1 MQSVASEATIGRAT
15 KTVEIRLSLP
25 FVLARDGRVIFALD
39 VGYRGRKRCNVAA
52 MGESLD
58 SWFKREILSHEDILM
73 RFLSRVWPRRDEV
86 PDIRQEAYARVYE
99 AAQKS
104 RPQAPKAFLFA
115 TAKHLMADRV
125 RRERIVSIQA
135 GGENEYLNVLIDEIS
150 PEQRVVANQE
160 LVRLARA
167 FDRLSPKCREVMWLR
182 RVKELSQKE
191 VAARLA
197 LAEKTVEKHLR
208 SGARLLAHYMSTD
221 TLTPRA
227 VPRGGE
233 LREDDEIEHGDG
245 KHSQD

>member
-1 MQSVASEATIGRAT
+1 M
-15 KTVEIRLSLP
+15 
-25 FVLARDGRVIFALD
+25 FAPD
-39 VGYRGRKRCNVAA
+39 VGHRGRKRCNVAV
-52 MGESLD
+52 MEEPLD
-58 SWFKREILSHEDILM
+58 SWFKREILSHEEILM
-73 RFLSRVWPRRDEV
+73 RFLSRVWRRRDEV
-86 PDIRQEAYARVYE
+86 PDIRQESYARVYE

-150 PEQRVVANQE
+150 PEQRVGANQE

-208 SGARLLAHYMSTD
+208 TGARLLAHYMSVD

-227 VPRGGE
+227 VQREGE
-233 LREDDEIEHGDG
+233 LREDDEIEHGHAT
-245 KHSQD
+245 HSQD